1 MTIKDFMVE
10 VNFSTKTITDGKSKR
25 KLNKIPKSE
34 MTGYQYNDYADDI
47 IKFAIDNGHI
57 HNDSEDVIV
66 KDAETGN
73 KVIINKF

>member
-10 VNFSTKTITDGKSKR
+10 VNFSTKTITDGKNKR

-57 HNDSEDVIV
+57 HKDSEDVIV

>member
-47 IKFAIDNGHI
+47 IK
-57 HNDSEDVIV
+57 
-66 KDAETGN
+66 
-73 KVIINKF
+73 